1 MKRDIFHHFSLAESA
16 PFPFFSVSEVVNS
29 YLCCTKIEFF
39 FHRKGPTPEVLQEAS
54 VGISESAVVNCESC
68 C

>member
-1 MKRDIFHHFSLAESA
+1 MKRDIFRHFSLAESA

-54 VGISESAVVNCESC
+54 VGI
-68 C
+68 